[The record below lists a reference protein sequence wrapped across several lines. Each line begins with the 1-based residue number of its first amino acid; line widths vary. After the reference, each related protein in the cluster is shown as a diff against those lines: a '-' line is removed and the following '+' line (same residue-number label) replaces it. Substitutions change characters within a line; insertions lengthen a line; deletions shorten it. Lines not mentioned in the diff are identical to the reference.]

1 MRVSVE
7 TTTGLGRKATV
18 AVPSET
24 FEAEVADRLKE
35 RAATVKLPG
44 FRPGRV
50 PMKEVRRRFD
60 RSVRAQAAQSIVQS
74 SLPDALAQEEL
85 DVVGVPQVELL
96 STQAGN
102 DFEYAATF
110 EVRPTFELRPL
121 ETLRIRRPV
130 AEIADADVDETIEL
144 LREKQVEWV
153 EVSRAAKQK
162 DRVTVDYAV
171 KVDGETRSEGTD
183 ARFLAGGWFVVPE
196 LPDAV
201 PGMAPGETRTFPAT
215 VPTPPTR
222 EQTDQPPEAGPGPS
236 GDASG
241 GRAATPNDAETA
253 NDAAD
258 ADAADAAASQSDEA
272 GDSEAREEGI
282 GEVTVKRVEEP
293 HLPALDDAFYDELG
307 IEPGP
312 DRPARFRTQVEG
324 RMRSE
329 LHDAL
334 GRAVRRELADVL
346 GQAHP
351 FDLPVVL
358 VREEFAVRLRRLGDT
373 ASLDTLPEWFQQ
385 AMLLEASNAVRLDLL
400 LGKVAQAA
408 DISLDQDRLQ
418 TRIKELASNFEDEA
432 EAERA
437 LHGDREQLERIAAT
451 VLEDQAIDHVL
462 ARAQVVEVPCSY
474 SEAIAGRGLPP
485 LPQDDE
491 STATAAAGAVTHD
504 ADAPATAALSEAAP
518 AQPGAAE
525 AEAAP
530 KGGLVGRLR
539 RLVGR
544 NEPAEP
550 AQPAKESSR

>member
-96 STQAGN
+96 NTQAGN

-121 ETLRIRRPV
+121 ETLHIRRPV
-130 AEIADADVDETIEL
+130 AEVADADVDETIEL

-153 EVSRAAKQK
+153 EVSRAARQK

-215 VPTPPTR
+215 VPPPPTR
-222 EQTDQPPEAGPGPS
+222 EQPDQPPEAGPGPS
-236 GDASG
+236 GDVSG

-253 NDAAD
+253 NPAD
-258 ADAADAAASQSDEA
+258 ADAAASQSHEA
-272 GDSEAREEGI
+272 RDSEAREGI

-293 HLPALDDAFYDELG
+293 HLPVLDDAFYDELG

-312 DRPARFRTQVEG
+312 DRPARFRTQVES

-329 LHDAL
+329 LHDAV
-334 GRAVRRELADVL
+334 GRTIRRELADVL

-358 VREEFAVRLRRLGDT
+358 VREEFAARLRRLGDT
-373 ASLDTLPEWFQQ
+373 VNLDTLPEWFQQ
-385 AMLLEASNAVRLDLL
+385 ATLLEASNAVRLDLL

-418 TRIKELASNFEDEA
+418 ARVKELASNFEDEA
-432 EAERA
+432 EAERV

-474 SEAIAGRGLPP
+474 SDAIAGRGLPP

-491 STATAAAGAVTHD
+491 STAAAAAGAVAHD
-504 ADAPATAALSEAAP
+504 TDAPATAAPSEAAP

-544 NEPAEP
+544 NEPAES